1 MCSPTYAQ
9 FSGRPAH
16 RRRKKILWYVP
27 DVPVVSSSSPPTKQ
41 STQRAVSLLLD
52 GWLRGDGQ
60 AGEQL
65 SLAVY
70 EELKRCAA
78 RQLRRERA
86 GHTLQTTALV
96 HEAYDRLLDQHSD
109 WKGRAHFMALAAT
122 CMRRVLVDYARAKA
136 ADKRGGEWQRVSIDV
151 AALVPDRN
159 TGEVLD
165 LHDAIEALAA
175 FDTDQAKL
183 VELRFFGGY
192 SIEEAAVAMGT
203 SPATVKREWDV
214 ARAWLR
220 RRLRGGA
227 KRD

>member
-1 MCSPTYAQ
+1 M
-9 FSGRPAH
+9 
-16 RRRKKILWYVP
+16 
-27 DVPVVSSSSPPTKQ
+27 SSPSPVPPTSQ
-41 STQRAVSLLLD
+41 PTQRAVSLLLD
-52 GWLRGDGQ
+52 GWLRGDVQ

-65 SLAVY
+65 TVALY

-96 HEAYDRLLDQHSD
+96 HEAYDRLLDQRGD

-136 ADKRGGEWQRVSIDV
+136 ADKRGGEWQRVSIDIGD
-151 AALVPDRN
+151 LVPDQN
-159 TGEVLD
+159 TEEVLD
-165 LHDAIEALAA
+165 LHHAIEALAA

-192 SIEEAAVAMGT
+192 SIEEAAAAMGT

-220 RRLRGGA
+220 RRLRREST
-227 KRD
+227 RD